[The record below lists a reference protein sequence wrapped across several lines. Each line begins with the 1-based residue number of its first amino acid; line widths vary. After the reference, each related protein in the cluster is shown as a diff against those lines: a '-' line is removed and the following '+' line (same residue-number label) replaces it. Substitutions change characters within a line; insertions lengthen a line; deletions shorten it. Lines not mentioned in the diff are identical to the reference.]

1 MNRSAVAIGGLL
13 LLGAGACGSSGG
25 GGNCTRPAT
34 CGAVLSASMLM
45 TLQPM
50 ETGYME
56 SNILPCT
63 FSLPSSSGGIFQVFC
78 GDAALLETQ
87 RATAEAAYPG
97 AVTET
102 DTIGMKSFEQIVGP
116 AMMSGSYAE
125 VNALTTNGKY
135 VFNVSLNNAY
145 ADITQT
151 RPLASAIDAS
161 LSAM

>member
-1 MNRSAVAIGGLL
+1 MARRAALIVGLFVV
-13 LLGAGACGSSGG
+13 GSGACGSSS

-34 CGAVLSASMLM
+34 CGAVLSASTLT
-45 TLQPM
+45 TLQPN
-50 ETGYME
+50 ETGYTE
-56 SNILPCT
+56 SSPLPCE

-78 GDAALLETQ
+78 GDATLLEQQ

-116 AMMSGSYAE
+116 AMMNGSYAE
-125 VNALTTNGKY
+125 VNALTSNGKY
-135 VFNVSLNNAY
+135 VFNVSLNNAF

-151 RPLASAIDAS
+151 RPLASAIDTQ
-161 LSAM
+161 LSRL

>member
-1 MNRSAVAIGGLL
+1 MARSAIAIVGLAVL
-13 LLGAGACGSSGG
+13 SSAACGSSS
-25 GGNCTRPAT
+25 GNCAKPAT
-34 CGAVLSASMLM
+34 CGAVLSAAMLM
-45 TLQPM
+45 TLQPA
-50 ETGYME
+50 ETGYTE
-56 SNILPCT
+56 SSALPCQ

-78 GDAALLETQ
+78 GDAALLMKQ
-87 RATAEAAYPG
+87 RTTAEAAYPG

-125 VNALTTNGKY
+125 VNALTTSGKF

-161 LSAM
+161 LSAL